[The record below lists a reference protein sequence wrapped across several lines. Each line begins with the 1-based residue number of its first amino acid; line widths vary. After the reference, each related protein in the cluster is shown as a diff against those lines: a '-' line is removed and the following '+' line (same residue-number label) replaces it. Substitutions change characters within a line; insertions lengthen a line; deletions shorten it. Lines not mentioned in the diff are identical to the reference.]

1 MEDGMNEIDITL
13 LADTISQPD
22 PERLATMAADL
33 WVRDMLIIHALTH
46 ADTATL
52 IRVGLGDRRPGSKTG
67 REVGRLLAEAFHHG
81 IDTERTRRIRDRYAN
96 APASPG
102 LTATIAYLDWVLGE
116 QATAMQR
123 ATDAMR
129 RAPDMSLPALVASL
143 VRDNITIEEHA

>member
-1 MEDGMNEIDITL
+1 MEDGMNETDITL

-22 PERLATMAADL
+22 PERLATMAADP

-81 IDTERTRRIRDRYAN
+81 IDT
-96 APASPG
+96 
-102 LTATIAYLDWVLGE
+102 
-116 QATAMQR
+116 
-123 ATDAMR
+123 
-129 RAPDMSLPALVASL
+129 
-143 VRDNITIEEHA
+143 

>member
-1 MEDGMNEIDITL
+1 MEDGMNETDITL

-22 PERLATMAADL
+22 PERLATMAADP

-116 QATAMQR
+116 
-123 ATDAMR
+123 
-129 RAPDMSLPALVASL
+129 
-143 VRDNITIEEHA
+143 